1 MIVEVRIK
9 KLKPEEVKVEFM
21 PTSLSVAAKLA
32 TGIGARSDI
41 KSVCPSLKSLS
52 PSVIQG

>member
-1 MIVEVRIK
+1 MLQHDWYQTETHVIVEVRIK

-32 TGIGARSDI
+32 TGIGA
-41 KSVCPSLKSLS
+41 
-52 PSVIQG
+52 